1 MAWFRDVLNPWMYNN
16 TWSRTPNSCIKNP
29 RSSCTLFVFC
39 KKSWRRVPLPSTR
52 NMFNLKKT
60 IKKQSSS
67 VQRYF
72 LLVLLHLKTNDKYLQ
87 VFSLKS
93 RRYPPFSHPNSPQL
107 ISIRYRKIVIQL
119 WALSILYK
127 ECTKKCLKLCGF
139 VWRMFCLLTR
149 TFLGPPL

>member
-1 MAWFRDVLNPWMYNN
+1 
-16 TWSRTPNSCIKNP
+16 
-29 RSSCTLFVFC
+29 
-39 KKSWRRVPLPSTR
+39 
-52 NMFNLKKT
+52 MFNLKKT